1 MRKKLC
7 CFMSAVLALSICM
20 PGGAMQALAADG
32 GAQPATSASASLGLT
47 ASGQTADDSQSS
59 SSAVQEQG
67 EQQEASDADEASQ
80 STPTSA
86 DEPAATGQSQANG
99 TGGSVAEEGTGSA
112 ADANLASRAP
122 AQNLADVTVDG
133 MEFSPVWEGD
143 SQTGGYAL
151 SEFTG
156 EGATLVIPASI
167 TGSDGGTHPVTAIHQ
182 DLQGYEKVE
191 HLTIPD
197 SVTEITNSAFT
208 HCTNL
213 KDVAIGSGVEELVYV
228 FSGCTA
234 LKDVTFSPKSSL
246 KRIDGGFSGCTS
258 LTQLD
263 LPDGLEEVS
272 LGGTGIKELTLP
284 DSVKKIYSYGF
295 EDCQSLKRVNIP
307 DGVTELGDDTFLDC
321 PSLTTIEG
329 GANVTKIGDRC
340 FGWYDWDS
348 EQWVQDD
355 KLVSLGDIDLGKLTS
370 IGDYAFYGA
379 PNLPDQDLSLDSVT
393 SLGEGAFYNDAW
405 ITKLALGD
413 GLESITDAAFIDCY
427 NIEEIAIPNSVK
439 TIGDEA
445 FKSVDAAT
453 IAVGSSKQSQLEGIG
468 KNAFADETD
477 GSSITINA
485 AESDV
490 NLKAN
495 SFGKL
500 DNVTW
505 TVPSVDETGRVL
517 YLDGA
522 SGNDANDGTAKDK
535 AVKTFARAKELAAAN
550 QDILYINVIGTT
562 DVSGDVSLDGTNAT
576 LRRGP
581 DFAGYLLQVKDGNT
595 ATLKDIT
602 VDGNARKANATK
614 SLVYVKGATL
624 NIEDGAILQNNRLTD
639 LSWQSG
645 WGGAVY
651 ADGGKTGGTVNMSG
665 GAIRNNTANIGGGV
679 CLDYGNTFNMS
690 GGTITGNRAVTGTTY
705 GDGGYACGGGIA
717 LMEKYGTTGRP
728 MTLNLSGGTIEKNSS
743 EDMGGGIGLGSG
755 VSTRSQPILNMTGG
769 SVRDNA
775 AGSCGGGIFVQYG
788 FDEKGSD
795 RASYGIANI
804 SGGAITGNRMTGKGH
819 GNKAFGGGGI
829 YVNGG
834 PTERNGTYYH
844 KAELNLTNALITA
857 NEASLE
863 GGGYASCPVSETH
876 IYVKDGAALYGN
888 EGRAGQELY
897 ILASTAYGAHS
908 GDPVYTV
915 ADSMLGGT
923 PYNWKYDD
931 GTEVPLNKL
940 EGKLSAVFGQKLSMH
955 TDVTSDENAQ
965 RLAKVTISGNTSATR
980 GGGIGS
986 NGTVNIGEYDTT
998 KIDVSKTWDDGEN
1011 AGGKR
1016 PGSVAVE
1023 LWRTSAGMAD
1033 DSVYIGY
1040 ETIRPDDDGNWNL
1053 VFTNLPKADADGNDY
1068 VYSLKERAVA
1078 GYASTVSGDAKSG
1091 FTVTNSS
1098 ISDEKTSVSGT
1109 KSWDDDGNRDGVRP
1123 DSITVRLLAD
1133 GTEVDSKTVTADD
1146 GWAYSFDG
1154 LAKYKADGSEVKYTV
1169 TEDAIS
1175 NYATA
1180 ISGTDVTNSY
1190 TPGKTSLTVTKAW
1203 DDADNQDGIRADSVK
1218 VQLYANGKPSGEA
1231 VELSADNNW
1240 TQTWTGLFQKEGGKD
1255 VAYTVQEV
1263 DAPAGYASTV
1273 SGDATAGFTIINAH
1287 APEMIDIPVTKKW
1300 VGGEGGPVTVHLL
1313 ADGEDTGKTVTLSAD
1328 GGWTGSFGGLPKN
1341 KDGKAIAYTVSE
1353 DPVEGYASE
1362 VTGDAT
1368 AGFTVTNT
1376 KNETPGKPGGG
1387 SEATPRGSLSKTGD
1401 EGLLPIALL
1410 AVAAVGA
1417 LAAALDTAAMR
1428 RSGGRRR
1435 S

>member
-1 MRKKLC
+1 
-7 CFMSAVLALSICM
+7 
-20 PGGAMQALAADG
+20 MQALAADG

-59 SSAVQEQG
+59 SSAVQEQ
-67 EQQEASDADEASQ
+67 E
-80 STPTSA
+80 
-86 DEPAATGQSQANG
+86 
-99 TGGSVAEEGTGSA
+99 
-112 ADANLASRAP
+112 
-122 AQNLADVTVDG
+122 
-133 MEFSPVWEGD
+133 
-143 SQTGGYAL
+143 
-151 SEFTG
+151 
-156 EGATLVIPASI
+156 
-167 TGSDGGTHPVTAIHQ
+167 
-182 DLQGYEKVE
+182 
-191 HLTIPD
+191 
-197 SVTEITNSAFT
+197 
-208 HCTNL
+208 
-213 KDVAIGSGVEELVYV
+213 
-228 FSGCTA
+228 
-234 LKDVTFSPKSSL
+234 
-246 KRIDGGFSGCTS
+246 
-258 LTQLD
+258 
-263 LPDGLEEVS
+263 
-272 LGGTGIKELTLP
+272 
-284 DSVKKIYSYGF
+284 
-295 EDCQSLKRVNIP
+295 
-307 DGVTELGDDTFLDC
+307 
-321 PSLTTIEG
+321 
-329 GANVTKIGDRC
+329 
-340 FGWYDWDS
+340 
-348 EQWVQDD
+348 
-355 KLVSLGDIDLGKLTS
+355 
-370 IGDYAFYGA
+370 
-379 PNLPDQDLSLDSVT
+379 
-393 SLGEGAFYNDAW
+393 
-405 ITKLALGD
+405 
-413 GLESITDAAFIDCY
+413 
-427 NIEEIAIPNSVK
+427 
-439 TIGDEA
+439 
-445 FKSVDAAT
+445 
-453 IAVGSSKQSQLEGIG
+453 QSQLEGIG

-505 TVPSVDETGRVL
+505 TVPSVDETGGVL

-522 SGNDANDGTAKDK
+522 FGNDANDGTAKDK
-535 AVKTFARAKELAAAN
+535 AVKTFARAKELAATN

-576 LRRGP
+576 LRRDP
-581 DFAGYLLQVKDGNT
+581 DFAGYLLQVKDGET
-595 ATLKDIT
+595 ATLKKIT
-602 VDGNARKANATK
+602 VDGNADKANATK

-624 NIEDGAILQNNRLTD
+624 NIEDGAILQNNKLTD

-651 ADGGKTGGTVNMSG
+651 ADGSETGGTVNMRG
-665 GAIRNNTANIGGGV
+665 GTIQNNTANIGGGV

-690 GGTITGNRAVTGTTY
+690 GGTITGNRAVTGTT
-705 GDGGYACGGGIA
+705 GGGGGYACGGGIA
-717 LMEKYGTTGRP
+717 LVEKYGTTGRP
-728 MTLNLSGGTIEKNSS
+728 MILNLSGGTIEKNSS
-743 EDMGGGIGLGSG
+743 EEMGGGIGLGSG
-755 VSTRSQPILNMTGG
+755 VSTSSQPILNMTGG
-769 SVRDNA
+769 SVRDNE
-775 AGSCGGGIFVQYG
+775 AGSGGGGIFVQYG

-834 PTERNGTYYH
+834 PTKWNGTYYH

-857 NEASLE
+857 NKASLE

-940 EGKLSAVFGQKLSMH
+940 EGKLSAVSGEELSMH
-955 TDVTSDENAQ
+955 TDVASDENAQ
-965 RLAKVTISGNTSATR
+965 RLAKVTISGNTSETR

-1023 LWRTSAGMAD
+1023 LWRTSAGMAA

-1068 VYSLKERAVA
+1068 AYSLKERAV
-1078 GYASTVSGDAKSG
+1078 
-1091 FTVTNSS
+1091 
-1098 ISDEKTSVSGT
+1098 
-1109 KSWDDDGNRDGVRP
+1109 
-1123 DSITVRLLAD
+1123 
-1133 GTEVDSKTVTADD
+1133 
-1146 GWAYSFDG
+1146 
-1154 LAKYKADGSEVKYTV
+1154 
-1169 TEDAIS
+1169 
-1175 NYATA
+1175 
-1180 ISGTDVTNSY
+1180 
-1190 TPGKTSLTVTKAW
+1190 
-1203 DDADNQDGIRADSVK
+1203 
-1218 VQLYANGKPSGEA
+1218 
-1231 VELSADNNW
+1231 
-1240 TQTWTGLFQKEGGKD
+1240 
-1255 VAYTVQEV
+1255 
-1263 DAPAGYASTV
+1263 AGYASTV

-1300 VGGEGGPVTVHLL
+1300 VGGEGGPVTVRLL

-1328 GGWTGSFGGLPKN
+1328 GGWTGSFDGLPKN

-1387 SEATPRGSLSKTGD
+1387 SEATPRGSLPKTGD

-1410 AVAAVGA
+1410 AAAAVGTSSIA
-1417 LAAALDTAAMR
+1417 LALAV
-1428 RSGGRRR
+1428 RRR
-1435 S
+1435 RDK